1 MKVFAVLMA
10 GGVGTRFWP
19 RSRAKNPKQVLNII
33 DHETMIQATY
43 KRLEGLIDPSR
54 IFVVTNIDQ
63 KELIKAQLPELTEDN
78 FITEP
83 VGRNTA
89 PCIGLAATMIQQIEA
104 DSVMVVLPADHLI
117 TEAAEF
123 RRLIQ
128 NAVEYVSQSEGLV
141 TLGINPSYAAT
152 GYGYIQ
158 RGAQVKAFDHHAIY
172 KVKTFAE
179 KPNRETANRFLESG
193 DFYWNSGMF
202 IWKASTI
209 LKEIEDKLPEL
220 SEGLA
225 ELRSHIGKDDFQAVL
240 EDVYRRI
247 RGISIDYGVMQTAE
261 NVHVIPADMGWNDV
275 GSWEVVYDIAEK
287 DKSKNAGEYKEIFQ
301 VDSGEN
307 YIYAPEK
314 LVALVGIRN
323 LVVVETGD
331 ALLVCKKSRSQD
343 VKDIVEQLK
352 KSGWDEYI

>member
-19 RSRAKNPKQVLNII
+19 RSRAKHPKQVLNII
-33 DHETMIQATY
+33 DHETMIQSTV
-43 KRLEGLIDPSR
+43 KRLEGLVEPSK

-63 KELIKAQLPELTEDN
+63 KDIIKQQIPEIQEEN
-78 FITEP
+78 FILEP
-83 VGRNTA
+83 FGRNTA
-89 PCIGLAATMIQQIEA
+89 PCIGLASVIIDQIDAE
-104 DSVMVVLPADHLI
+104 SVMIVLPADHLI
-117 TEAAEF
+117 TNVAEFQRVLKQSITYAAES
-123 RRLIQ
+123 
-128 NAVEYVSQSEGLV
+128 NGLL
-141 TLGINPSYAAT
+141 TMGINPTHPST

-158 RGAQVKAFDHHAIY
+158 RGKKVREFNGNAIY

-179 KPNRETANRFLESG
+179 KPNRDTALRFLESG

-202 IWKASTI
+202 IWKTSAI

-220 SEGLA
+220 HEGLRDVKSQISKPTFN
-225 ELRSHIGKDDFQAVL
+225 EVV

-261 NVHVIPADMGWNDV
+261 NVFMIPTDMGWNDV
-275 GSWEVVYDIAEK
+275 GSWEVVYDVSKK
-287 DKSKNAGEYKEIFQ
+287 DKSKNAREVKELIQ

-307 YIYAPEK
+307 YIYAPDK
-314 LVALVGIRN
+314 LVALVGVRN
-323 LVVVETGD
+323 LVVVETED
-331 ALLVCKKSRSQD
+331 SLLVCKKSRSQE